1 MNQITRKGK
10 EEDQERMYIKL
21 NQPLPLFDK
30 EPMKFKNYFDR
41 DYRRRII
48 GEEYLN
54 MEELVKNAFY
64 HLFMN
69 YRNKLFSNLNSI
81 TDHNLYNKILEASS
95 GMIATTA
102 DEIFGKYIVGVFPQA
117 NKEYFLFVVKF
128 VVLFR
133 ECINISKSDISGEFT
148 STGNTE
154 NVPDMCNEFITEFME
169 TNEFFGLDLNELI
182 EIIQHFCNWLY
193 ENKFTTSRLTLL
205 S

>member
-1 MNQITRKGK
+1 
-10 EEDQERMYIKL
+10 
-21 NQPLPLFDK
+21 
-30 EPMKFKNYFDR
+30 MKFKNYFDR

>member
-1 MNQITRKGK
+1 
-10 EEDQERMYIKL
+10 
-21 NQPLPLFDK
+21 
-30 EPMKFKNYFDR
+30 MKYKNYFDK
-41 DYRRRII
+41 DYRRRNPN
-48 GEEYLN
+48 EDSLD

-69 YRNKLFSNLNSI
+69 YRNKIFMNLSNI
-81 TDHNLYNKILEASS
+81 TEHNLLIKILEASS
-95 GMIATTA
+95 GKVPTTA
-102 DEIFGKYIVGVFPQA
+102 DEIFAKYIVTMFPQA
-117 NKEYFLFVVKF
+117 NKEYFLFTAKF

-133 ECINISKSDISGEFT
+133 ECINISKSDISAEFT
-148 STGNTE
+148 ATGTAE
-154 NVPDMCNEFITEFME
+154 NVPEFME